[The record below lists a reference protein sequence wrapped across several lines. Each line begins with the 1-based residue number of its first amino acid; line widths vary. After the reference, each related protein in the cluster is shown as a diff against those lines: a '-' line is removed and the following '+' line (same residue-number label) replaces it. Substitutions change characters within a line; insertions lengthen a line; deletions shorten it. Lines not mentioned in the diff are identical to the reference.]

1 MKLSA
6 FALAAVLLAG
16 VAAPALASSDDPMF
30 DGSFLTT
37 ALQQKGVN
45 AVAVYENSDNIVRAV
60 IQQADGSET
69 FAYFYQDTLQPVK
82 SGADAAQTRVLSKV
96 DNGIRHQPV
105 GDQYPNAD
113 TFFD

>member
-16 VAAPALASSDDPMF
+16 VAAPALASSDDPQF

-60 IQQADGSET
+60 IQAR
-69 FAYFYQDTLQPVK
+69 PM
-82 SGADAAQTRVLSKV
+82 AAKRSPTSTRTRCS
-96 DNGIRHQPV
+96 R
-105 GDQYPNAD
+105 
-113 TFFD
+113 

>member
-1 MKLSA
+1 MKGTSKMKLSA

-16 VAAPALASSDDPMF
+16 VAAPALASSDDPTF

-69 FAYFYQDTLQPVK
+69 FAYFY
-82 SGADAAQTRVLSKV
+82 
-96 DNGIRHQPV
+96 
-105 GDQYPNAD
+105 
-113 TFFD
+113 